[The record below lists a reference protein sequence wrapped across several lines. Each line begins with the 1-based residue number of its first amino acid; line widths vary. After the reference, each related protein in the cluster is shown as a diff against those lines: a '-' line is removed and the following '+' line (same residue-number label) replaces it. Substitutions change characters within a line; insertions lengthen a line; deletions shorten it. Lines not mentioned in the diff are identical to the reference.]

1 MGPYSGDVFLL
12 DGFIVYE
19 GGVVVKR
26 GILAFLLFLCLLAG
40 GMNIQAADSL
50 PYQKAGSRKEMFTGK
65 GWQTYKGKKYYIAS
79 NGKKVTGWR
88 KIGNYKYYF
97 KKNGVMVSGRWVKV
111 KGKYRYFG
119 NHGKMKKG
127 WMTLPDGRRY
137 YLDSKGARVTGDYF
151 IKNKG
156 YHFSKGGVYQPEV
169 KVRINPEKPM
179 IALTFD
185 DGPGPYTDRLL
196 KCLKK
201 NHAVATFF
209 LVGSSV
215 GNYKSTV
222 KSAYQMGCEIGS
234 HSWSHPLLTRLDQT
248 ALAAQIQ
255 NTRRAIHNACG
266 HEPTLLRP
274 PYGAYNSTV
283 ASAAGMPLILW
294 DVDTLDWKT
303 RNVQSTIQSVMRD
316 ARDGSIVLMHDI
328 HLPTVEAAERII
340 PMLRQKGY
348 QLVTVSALAKYKKK
362 KLQAGS
368 VYTAVR

>member
-209 LVGSSV
+209 LVGS
-215 GNYKSTV
+215 
-222 KSAYQMGCEIGS
+222 
-234 HSWSHPLLTRLDQT
+234 R
-248 ALAAQIQ
+248 
-255 NTRRAIHNACG
+255 
-266 HEPTLLRP
+266 
-274 PYGAYNSTV
+274 
-283 ASAAGMPLILW
+283 
-294 DVDTLDWKT
+294 
-303 RNVQSTIQSVMRD
+303 
-316 ARDGSIVLMHDI
+316 
-328 HLPTVEAAERII
+328 
-340 PMLRQKGY
+340 
-348 QLVTVSALAKYKKK
+348 
-362 KLQAGS
+362 KLQKYRKECISDG
-368 VYTAVR
+368 V